1 MPRQTFASKL
11 MDYCLGSISKTRLTN
26 CNNMIA
32 KNQGGKYTVLQVI
45 TMKAELKTLRK
56 RVVKEKPELLDYF
69 DSLFGDI
76 VNFELPSCS
85 NKQLGETHEN
95 VDSGNQ
101 GPQQG

>member
-26 CNNMIA
+26 CCNMIA

-45 TMKAELKTLRK
+45 AMKAELKTLRS
-56 RVVKEKPELLDYF
+56 RVSKEKPELLDYF

-76 VNFELPSCS
+76 INYEIKRNNS
-85 NKQLGETHEN
+85 T
-95 VDSGNQ
+95 
-101 GPQQG
+101 QQG